1 VLPAVF
7 KPVLLRS
14 LKTLRV
20 AERCGERCGAS
31 VLIAGLIVG
40 IGVVELSCGPLG
52 QTSRFSL
59 ELLILLVLQ
68 LVGPGVVALIA
79 MALLMPRWLATCN
92 SLERRYD
99 PSIAASGLVGAVLLL
114 FFLTAALIG
123 GVLASPRADLA
134 AEFTDVMS
142 GVLLPDLLR
151 ATLRSAVFLAVL
163 CSWCQWRGRRQLKRG
178 LAAALVS
185 SDLMVEGLMLLFG
198 LKLAWVMVIDP
209 LRVSLSAQ

>member
-1 VLPAVF
+1 VLPAAL
-7 KPVLLRS
+7 KRVLLRFS
-14 LKTLRV
+14 QTLRV
-20 AERCGERCGAS
+20 AERSGVRCGAP

-40 IGVVELSCGPLG
+40 IGVVELGCGPLG

-79 MALLMPRWLATCN
+79 MALLMPRWLEACQHV
-92 SLERRYD
+92 ERRHD
-99 PSIAASGLVGAVLLL
+99 SSAAASGLVGAVLLL
-114 FFLTAALIG
+114 LFLSAALIG
-123 GVLASPRADLA
+123 GVLASPRADLV
-134 AEFTDVMS
+134 AEFTDVMG

-163 CSWCQWRGRRQLKRG
+163 CSWCQWRGRRQLRRG
-178 LAAALVS
+178 LSATLVS

-198 LKLAWVMVIDP
+198 LKLVWVMVIDP
-209 LRVSLSAQ
+209 LRLSLSAQ

>member
-1 VLPAVF
+1 MPAVF

-14 LKTLRV
+14 LQILRV
-20 AERCGERCGAS
+20 AECSGERCGAS
-31 VLIAGLIVG
+31 VLIAGLLVG

-68 LVGPGVVALIA
+68 LVGPGVVALIS
-79 MALLMPRWLATCN
+79 MALLMPRWLATCQQH
-92 SLERRYD
+92 EQRFD
-99 PSIAASGLVGAVLLL
+99 PSALAGGLVGAVLLL
-114 FFLTAALIG
+114 LFLTAALIG
-123 GVLASPRADLA
+123 GVLASPRADLV
-134 AEFTDVMS
+134 AEFTDVLG

-151 ATLRSAVFLAVL
+151 STLRSAMFLAVL

-178 LAAALVS
+178 LAPALVS
-185 SDLMVEGLMLLFG
+185 SDLMVEGLMLLFS
-198 LKLAWVMVIDP
+198 LKLIWVTLIDP

>member
-1 VLPAVF
+1 MLPAVL
-7 KPVLLRS
+7 KPVLPRLSQALRM
-14 LKTLRV
+14 
-20 AERCGERCGAS
+20 AERFGERCGAP
-31 VLIAGLIVG
+31 VLMAGLIVG
-40 IGVVELSCGPLG
+40 IGVVELGCGPLG

-79 MALLMPRWLATCN
+79 MALLMPRWLEACQH
-92 SLERRYD
+92 LERRHD
-99 PSIAASGLVGAVLLL
+99 PSAAASGLVGAVLLL
-114 FFLTAALIG
+114 LFLTAALIG
-123 GVLASPRADLA
+123 GVLASPRADLV

-163 CSWCQWRGRRQLKRG
+163 CSWCQWQGRRLLKRG
-178 LAAALVS
+178 LSATLVS
-185 SDLMVEGLMLLFG
+185 SDLMIEGLMLLLG
-198 LKLAWVMVIDP
+198 LKLVWVLAIDP

>member
-1 VLPAVF
+1 MLPAVL
-7 KPVLLRS
+7 KPVLPRLSQALRI
-14 LKTLRV
+14 
-20 AERCGERCGAS
+20 AERFGERCGAP
-31 VLIAGLIVG
+31 VLMAGLIVG
-40 IGVVELSCGPLG
+40 IGVVELGCGPLG

-79 MALLMPRWLATCN
+79 MALLMPRWLEA
-92 SLERRYD
+92 SEQFERRHD
-99 PSIAASGLVGAVLLL
+99 PSAAASGVVGAVLLL
-114 FFLTAALIG
+114 LFFTAALIG
-123 GVLASPRADLA
+123 GVVASPRADLV

-163 CSWCQWRGRRQLKRG
+163 CSWCQWQGRRLLKRG
-178 LAAALVS
+178 LSATLVS
-185 SDLMVEGLMLLFG
+185 SDLMIEGLMLLFG
-198 LKLAWVMVIDP
+198 LKLVWVLAIDP